1 MRVAFIGTGRMG
13 RPMAANL
20 AAAGHDV
27 VLHNRTRSRSEAVAA
42 EIGAAV
48 ADSPRQAA
56 EGSEAVITMLP
67 DVNALRTAYEG
78 DEGAL
83 AALAPSSVAVDMGTT
98 GPAGVAW
105 LDGEV
110 RRVGATLV
118 DAPVSGST
126 ATATDGALTIMAGGP
141 ADAFARVEPLLRAMG
156 SRVYHLG
163 ATGSGA
169 AMKLAVNAV
178 IYALAQAI
186 SESLVLA
193 ERSGIERE
201 LAYDVFENSAVAA
214 PMVKYRHEQ
223 FLRPEEAPVSFAVA
237 LAEKDLRLIDALAT
251 ELGVP
256 MAQARVNLD
265 SYARAGAA
273 GHAESDL
280 AALAVYLRELAG
292 GATPSA

>member
-1 MRVAFIGTGRMG
+1 
-13 RPMAANL
+13 
-20 AAAGHDV
+20 
-27 VLHNRTRSRSEAVAA
+27 
-42 EIGAAV
+42 
-48 ADSPRQAA
+48 
-56 EGSEAVITMLP
+56 
-67 DVNALRTAYEG
+67 
-78 DEGAL
+78 
-83 AALAPSSVAVDMGTT
+83 
-98 GPAGVAW
+98 
-105 LDGEV
+105 
-110 RRVGATLV
+110 
-118 DAPVSGST
+118 
-126 ATATDGALTIMAGGP
+126 
-141 ADAFARVEPLLRAMG
+141 MG

-178 IYALAQAI
+178 IYALTQAI

-193 ERSGIERE
+193 ERYGIARE

-223 FLRPEEAPVSFAVA
+223 FLRPEEAPVSFAVT

-265 SYARAGAA
+265 SYTRAGAA
-273 GHAESDL
+273 GYAESDL

-292 GATPSA
+292 GATASA